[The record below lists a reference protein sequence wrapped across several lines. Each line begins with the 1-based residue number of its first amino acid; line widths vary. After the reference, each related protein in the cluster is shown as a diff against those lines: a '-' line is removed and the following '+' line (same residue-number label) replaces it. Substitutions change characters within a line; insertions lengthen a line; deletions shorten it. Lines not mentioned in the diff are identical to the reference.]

1 MMTKGLAGGY
11 GAKMKFCN
19 GYFLCAQVLMM
30 SYSPDP
36 TPSSWTYRMA
46 DLVLCEP
53 IELYNIL
60 NQVTK
65 LSRLTEPNYLC
76 LLDVRSKREYDES
89 HVITARRVKKKANE
103 YLIPE
108 SVDLECVKYCV
119 VYDNNTSFLEIL
131 RHSSD
136 DDVSDESREGPV
148 LGAAIKCGKALTHL
162 TRHPVRILKGGYER
176 FSAMYHFFRTQKI
189 IWMPQEL
196 DAFQPYPVEIMPGK
210 IYLGNF
216 RQACDPKIQKDL
228 KIKAHVNVS
237 METGPFFTG
246 DADKLLHIQIED
258 SPEANISPFL
268 RHVCHFVEIH
278 LELGS
283 VILVFS
289 TLGISRSCAAILA
302 YLMHRNEQTL
312 KRSWA
317 YVKKCQNNMCPNQ
330 GLVTQLLEW
339 EKIVLGDLVTD
350 IKDLY

>member
-1 MMTKGLAGGY
+1 
-11 GAKMKFCN
+11 
-19 GYFLCAQVLMM
+19 
-30 SYSPDP
+30 
-36 TPSSWTYRMA
+36 MA

-89 HVITARRVKKKANE
+89 HVITARRVKK
-103 YLIPE
+103 
-108 SVDLECVKYCV
+108 
-119 VYDNNTSFLEIL
+119 
-131 RHSSD
+131 
-136 DDVSDESREGPV
+136 
-148 LGAAIKCGKALTHL
+148 
-162 TRHPVRILKGGYER
+162 
-176 FSAMYHFFRTQKI
+176 
-189 IWMPQEL
+189 EL

-258 SPEANISPFL
+258 SPEDNISPFL

>member
-1 MMTKGLAGGY
+1 
-11 GAKMKFCN
+11 
-19 GYFLCAQVLMM
+19 
-30 SYSPDP
+30 
-36 TPSSWTYRMA
+36 MA

-53 IELYNIL
+53 TELYNIL

-76 LLDVRSKREYDES
+76 LLDVRSKWEYDES
-89 HVITARRVKKKANE
+89 HVITARRVKKMANG

-119 VYDNNTSFLEIL
+119 VYDNNTISLEIIQ
-131 RHSSD
+131 RD
-136 DDVSDESREGPV
+136 DDDDDNTDNRRKELV
-148 LGAAIKCGKALTHL
+148 LGPAIECGRAIAHL
-162 TRHPVRILKGGYER
+162 TRNPIQILKGGYQR

-196 DAFQPYPVEIMPGK
+196 DEFQPYPVEILPGR

-237 METGPFFTG
+237 METGPFFVG
-246 DADKLLHIQIED
+246 DVDRLLHIQIED
-258 SPEANISPFL
+258 TLEANISPFL
-268 RHVCHFVEIH
+268 RHLCHFIDIH

-289 TLGISRSCAAILA
+289 TLGISRCCAAMLA

-317 YVKKCQNNMCPNQ
+317 FVKKCKNNMRPNRA
-330 GLVTQLLEW
+330 LVAQLSDW
-339 EKIVLGDLVTD
+339 ESIVLGDFATD
-350 IKDLY
+350 ITAVLRDFSTVISDPHY

>member
-1 MMTKGLAGGY
+1 MG
-11 GAKMKFCN
+11 
-19 GYFLCAQVLMM
+19 
-30 SYSPDP
+30 
-36 TPSSWTYRMA
+36 
-46 DLVLCEP
+46 LVLCEP

-89 HVITARRVKKKANE
+89 HVITALRVKKKANE

-119 VYDNNTSFLEIL
+119 IYDNNSISLEIIL
-131 RHSSD
+131 KGDDNDNSD
-136 DDVSDESREGPV
+136 DSGEELVF
-148 LGAAIKCGKALTHL
+148 GAAVECGRAMSHL
-162 TRHPVRILKGGYER
+162 TRHPIHILKGGYER

-196 DAFQPYPVEIMPGK
+196 DQFQPYPIEIVPGK
-210 IYLGNF
+210 IYLGDF

-237 METGPFFTG
+237 METGPFFVGNT
-246 DADKLLHIQIED
+246 DKLLHIQIED
-258 SPEANISPFL
+258 SPEANIFPFL
-268 RHVCHFVEIH
+268 RHLCHFIEVH
-278 LELGS
+278 LKLGS
-283 VILVFS
+283 VVLVFS

-302 YLMHRNEQTL
+302 YLMHWQEQTL

-317 YVKKCQNNMCPNQ
+317 YVKKCKTNMRPNR
-330 GLVTQLLEW
+330 GLVAQLSEW
-339 EKIVLGDLVTD
+339 EKIVLGDTVTD
-350 IKDLY
+350 IVDPLY

>member
-1 MMTKGLAGGY
+1 MG
-11 GAKMKFCN
+11 
-19 GYFLCAQVLMM
+19 
-30 SYSPDP
+30 
-36 TPSSWTYRMA
+36 
-46 DLVLCEP
+46 LVLCEP

-89 HVITARRVKKKANE
+89 HVITALRVKKKANE

-119 VYDNNTSFLEIL
+119 IYDNNSISLEIIL
-131 RHSSD
+131 KGDDNDNSD
-136 DDVSDESREGPV
+136 DSEEELVF
-148 LGAAIKCGKALTHL
+148 GAAVECGRAMSHL
-162 TRHPVRILKGGYER
+162 TRHPIHILKGGYER

-196 DAFQPYPVEIMPGK
+196 DQFQPYPIEIVPGK
-210 IYLGNF
+210 IYLGDF

-237 METGPFFTG
+237 METGPFFVGNT
-246 DADKLLHIQIED
+246 DKLLHIQIED
-258 SPEANISPFL
+258 SPEANIFPFL
-268 RHVCHFVEIH
+268 RHLCHFIEVH
-278 LELGS
+278 LKLGS
-283 VILVFS
+283 VVLVFS

-302 YLMHRNEQTL
+302 YLMHWQEQTL

-317 YVKKCQNNMCPNQ
+317 YVKKCKTNMRPNR
-330 GLVTQLLEW
+330 GLVAQLSEW
-339 EKIVLGDLVTD
+339 EKIVLGDTVTD
-350 IKDLY
+350 IADPLY

>member
-1 MMTKGLAGGY
+1 MRK
-11 GAKMKFCN
+11 
-19 GYFLCAQVLMM
+19 QV
-30 SYSPDP
+30 
-36 TPSSWTYRMA
+36 YRMSG
-46 DLVLCEP
+46 LVLCEP
-53 IELYNIL
+53 TELYNIL

-76 LLDVRSKREYDES
+76 LLG
-89 HVITARRVKKKANE
+89 I
-103 YLIPE
+103 
-108 SVDLECVKYCV
+108 
-119 VYDNNTSFLEIL
+119 
-131 RHSSD
+131 
-136 DDVSDESREGPV
+136 V
-148 LGAAIKCGKALTHL
+148 LGAAVECGRTLTHL
-162 TRHPVRILKGGYER
+162 ARHPIRILRGGYES

-196 DAFQPYPVEIMPGK
+196 DAFQPYPVEIMPGR

-237 METGPFFTG
+237 METGPFFAG

-258 SPEANISPFL
+258 SLEANITPFL
-268 RHVCHFVEIH
+268 RHLCHFIEIH

-289 TLGISRSCAAILA
+289 TMGISRSCAAILA

-317 YVKKCQNNMCPNQ
+317 YVKKCKTNMRPNRA
-330 GLVTQLLEW
+330 LVAQLSEW
-339 EKIVLGDLVTD
+339 EKVILGDSVTD
-350 IKDLY
+350 ILDPLY